1 MMKVFHI
8 LIVDDDNRIREL
20 LKQFLVKQGYVVT
33 AVYDTEEARNALSL
47 FSFDLIILDVMLPKE
62 KGVDF
67 AKHLRN
73 VSSIAILMLTA
84 LGDVKDRI
92 VGLESGADDYLV
104 KPFDPQELLLRIKR
118 LIDRTSAYDTQVV
131 FFGATKYDFKK
142 GVLIKNS
149 AQIPLTS
156 SEIKLLN
163 YLVDKKNFM
172 VEREELSEILG
183 INIRSVD
190 VQINRLRNKI
200 EVSSKQPL
208 FLQSVRGWGYILYV
222 D

>member
-1 MMKVFHI
+1 MKVFHI
-8 LIVDDDNRIREL
+8 LIVDDDNRIRDL

-33 AVYDTEEARNALSL
+33 AVYDTEEARNALSI

-62 KGVDF
+62 RGVEF
-67 AKHLRN
+67 AKYLRN
-73 VSSIAILMLTA
+73 ISSVAILMLTA
-84 LGDVKDRI
+84 LGEVKDRI

-104 KPFDPQELLLRIKR
+104 KPFDPKELLLRIKR
-118 LIDRTSAYDTQVV
+118 LIDRTVSYETQVV
-131 FFGATKYDFKK
+131 LFGSVKYDLKK
-142 GVLIKNS
+142 SVLIKNNTK
-149 AQIPLTS
+149 IPLTS

-163 YLVDKKNFM
+163 YFIEKKNVM

-183 INIRSVD
+183 INVRSVD

-200 EVSSKQPL
+200 ETSSKKPL
-208 FLQSVRGWGYILYV
+208 FLQSVRGMGYILYV